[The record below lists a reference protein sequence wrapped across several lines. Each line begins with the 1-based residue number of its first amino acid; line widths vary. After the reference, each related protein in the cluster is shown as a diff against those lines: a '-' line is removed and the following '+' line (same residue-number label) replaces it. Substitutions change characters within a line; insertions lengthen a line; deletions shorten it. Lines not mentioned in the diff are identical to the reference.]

1 MADADP
7 KRAAVLLHVEP
18 DDGDGA
24 MLASVLRDVWPGAF
38 TVERVTGVGDAL
50 ARLSAGDVDCVLL
63 DARAVGGLAAVEQL
77 TRAAPV
83 LPVVVLS
90 DHDEDDLGLR
100 AVRAGAQDSLVK
112 GTDAFALG
120 RALRYA
126 IERNRRELRLGP
138 DG

>member
-1 MADADP
+1 MADATP
-7 KRAAVLLHVEP
+7 QRAAVLLHVEP

-38 TVERVTGVGDAL
+38 AVERVTGVGDAL
-50 ARLSAGDVDCVLL
+50 ARLPAGDVDCVLL
-63 DARAVGGLAAVEQL
+63 DARAAGGLTAVEQL
-77 TRAAPV
+77 TRAAPA

-90 DHDEDDLGLR
+90 EHDEDELGLR
-100 AVRAGAQDSLVK
+100 AVRAGAQDFLVK
-112 GTDAFALG
+112 GTDAYALG

-126 IERNRRELRLGP
+126 IERKRRELRLGS